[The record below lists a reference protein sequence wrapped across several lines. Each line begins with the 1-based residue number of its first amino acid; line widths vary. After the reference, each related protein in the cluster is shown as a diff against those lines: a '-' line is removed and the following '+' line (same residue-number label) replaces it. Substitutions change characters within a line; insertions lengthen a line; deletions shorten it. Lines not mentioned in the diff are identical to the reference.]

1 MESPEGTEYVNH
13 YIEHRESYFWLRDL
27 CPPPPAELTLRDFDT
42 TPTLSPTPLIAS
54 FFTAASIECV
64 QFRIG
69 VSSAPVTTTLAA
81 VCWKWSALKRPQNE
95 HQEL

>member
-1 MESPEGTEYVNH
+1 MSTTTLNIESL
-13 YIEHRESYFWLRDL
+13 ISSYETYA
-27 CPPPPAELTLRDFDT
+27 PPPAELTLRDFDT

-69 VSSAPVTTTLAA
+69 VSSAPVTTTLAT
-81 VCWKWSALKRPQNE
+81 VCWKWSALKRTQNE